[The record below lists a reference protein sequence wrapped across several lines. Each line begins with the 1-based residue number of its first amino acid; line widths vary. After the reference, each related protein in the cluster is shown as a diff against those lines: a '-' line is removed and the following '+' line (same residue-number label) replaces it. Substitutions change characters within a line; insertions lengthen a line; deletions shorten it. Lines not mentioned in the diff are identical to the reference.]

1 MKNIFAF
8 TFLLLASNTYG
19 QTIINDSTIK
29 VIYANKLHNEKNPAW
44 FINGIYVS
52 NAVTTLNPQM
62 IDNINLINKDSTI
75 DGTKYYGQIYIKTK
89 SEYNLKLI
97 TLTSLKEK
105 YTNLENQP
113 VVFMIDGNI
122 VNGDYDKFVVDE
134 NYILQIII
142 DNIKNEKENI
152 DLKIVKLLTKSE
164 ENIKKSNE
172 IRIRGNEVTLN
183 K

>member
-1 MKNIFAF
+1 M
-8 TFLLLASNTYG
+8 LGYYG
-19 QTIINDSTIK
+19 
-29 VIYANKLHNEKNPAW
+29 
-44 FINGIYVS
+44 
-52 NAVTTLNPQM
+52 
-62 IDNINLINKDSTI
+62 LIQ
-75 DGTKYYGQIYIKTK
+75 YYGQIYIKTK

>member
-75 DGTKYYGQIYIKTK
+75 DGTKYYGQIILALKKT
-89 SEYNLKLI
+89 E
-97 TLTSLKEK
+97 
-105 YTNLENQP
+105 Q
-113 VVFMIDGNI
+113 
-122 VNGDYDKFVVDE
+122 
-134 NYILQIII
+134 
-142 DNIKNEKENI
+142 
-152 DLKIVKLLTKSE
+152 
-164 ENIKKSNE
+164 
-172 IRIRGNEVTLN
+172 
-183 K
+183 